1 MGKCLNCGVYI
12 NDPVSICPLCKCI
25 VEQEGEQD
33 KMLYPFLDAEKV
45 IKKMQLALNFYLFG
59 AIATELIL
67 LVIKLMTDAANFY
80 WLMLLVGAFLVY
92 GFITLKVSIQMH
104 TGYRFKMFLQALLG
118 WAVLF
123 VIDLFS
129 GWGGWS
135 LNYIWPAVCILM
147 DAAILVLM
155 LVNSR
160 NWQSYIPLQLF
171 IIAFCV
177 LPFVLYHFGLVTN
190 MLMGLIAML
199 VAILMF
205 VGTMIVGGRRA
216 RTELY
221 RRFHV

>member
-1 MGKCLNCGVYI
+1 MGKCENCGVYI
-12 NDPVSICPLCKCI
+12 KDPVGVCPLCKCT
-25 VEQEGEQD
+25 VDVDGGEGE
-33 KMLYPFLDAEKV
+33 MLYPFLDAEKV
-45 IKKMQLALNFYLFG
+45 IKKMQLALNIYLFG

-67 LVIKLMTDAANFY
+67 FAVKIMTGAPNFY

-92 GFITLKVSIQMH
+92 GYITLKVSIQMH
-104 TGYRFKMFLQALLG
+104 TGYRFKMFLQSFLG

-123 VIDLFS
+123 VIDIFS

-135 LNYIWPAVCILM
+135 INYVWPAVCILM
-147 DAAILVLM
+147 DIAIVVLM
-155 LVNSR
+155 MVNSR

-177 LPFVLYHFGLVTN
+177 LPFVLYHFGFVTH
-190 MLMGLIAML
+190 MFMGLLAML
-199 VAILMF
+199 IAILVF
-205 VGTMIVGGRRA
+205 VGTLVVGGRRA

>member
-1 MGKCLNCGVYI
+1 MNKCVNCGVYI
-12 NDPVSICPLCKCI
+12 KDPVSVCPLCKCI
-25 VEQEGEQD
+25 VEQEGEQSE
-33 KMLYPFLDAEKV
+33 MLYPFLDAEKV

-67 LVIKLMTDAANFY
+67 LAIKLLADAENFY

-92 GFITLKVSIQMH
+92 GYITLKVSIQMH

-147 DAAILVLM
+147 NIAIMVLM

-160 NWQSYIPLQLF
+160 NWQSYIPLQIF

-190 MLMGLIAML
+190 ILLGIIAML
-199 VAILMF
+199 IAILMF
-205 VGTMIVGGRRA
+205 AGTMIVGGRRA